1 MENMQ
6 LKSGG
11 AEDSPLFWC
20 VGPAHMPR
28 TFLTTSR
35 WISKYLSWVVSTRQR
50 RSADWRSQMHLR
62 VTLEH
67 LRRKGSTPRPMFRT
81 VNKPLP
87 SPFLCHP
94 HYAINHV
101 I

>member
-28 TFLTTSR
+28 TFRTNE
-35 WISKYLSWVVSTRQR
+35 
-50 RSADWRSQMHLR
+50 QMDIQIPVMGGIYETKEIR
-62 VTLEH
+62 
-67 LRRKGSTPRPMFRT
+67 
-81 VNKPLP
+81 
-87 SPFLCHP
+87 
-94 HYAINHV
+94 
-101 I
+101 